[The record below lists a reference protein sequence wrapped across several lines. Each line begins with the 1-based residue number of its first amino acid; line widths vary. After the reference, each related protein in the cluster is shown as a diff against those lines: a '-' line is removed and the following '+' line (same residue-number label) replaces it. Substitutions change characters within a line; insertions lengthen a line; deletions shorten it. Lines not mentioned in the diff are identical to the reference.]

1 MVSPKN
7 EKKVLSM
14 VSVENFAS
22 QCSSQ
27 KSKAKLSTTKKNKIQ
42 PIEK

>member
-22 QCSSQ
+22 QGSSQ
-27 KSKAKLSTTKKNKIQ
+27 KSKAKLSTTKKNKI
-42 PIEK
+42 